1 MSKTKWKPGQSG
13 NPRGRVPGSAKVAPM
28 REAIAQHVPGIVAKL
43 LAQALEGDTQAARLL
58 LERVLPP
65 LKPQEQVQP
74 LTLPDGSLTD
84 QGRAVLAAVAAGE
97 LAPATGAALVAAV
110 GQLARVVEID
120 ELQRRIERLEDQHGN
135 P

>member
-1 MSKTKWKPGQSG
+1 M
-13 NPRGRVPGSAKVAPM
+13 APL
-28 REAIAQHVPGIVAKL
+28 REAIAQHVPGIVDKL
-43 LAQALEGDTQAARLL
+43 LTQALEGDTQAARLL

-65 LKPQEQVQP
+65 LKATEQTQV
-74 LTLPDGSLTD
+74 LTLPDGSLSD

-97 LAPATGAALVAAV
+97 LAPAQGSALVAAI

-120 ELQRRIERLEDQHGN
+120 ELQRRIERLEGQHGN